1 MKDGSENS
9 DSYREM
15 YEDLSRFD
23 EDEALV
29 AAPPATKKQA
39 APRSAA
45 RPAGKRSRPVKTRP
59 WSTSPDDNRLLVK
72 AIVIHGARP
81 IANTIQDVGMKGIM
95 GHAGSL
101 GVCGGWVKPPAPLW
115 SFLIGG

>member
-1 MKDGSENS
+1 MMVQVTETAVGTQTDERIEELENGMERKRERKGNGRAKNTEDTVMKDGSENS

-15 YEDLSRFD
+15 YGDLSGYED

-45 RPAGKRSRPVKTRP
+45 KPAGKRSRPAKILRR
-59 WSTSPDDNRLLVK
+59 SASPDNNGQLV
-72 AIVIHGARP
+72 
-81 IANTIQDVGMKGIM
+81 
-95 GHAGSL
+95 
-101 GVCGGWVKPPAPLW
+101 
-115 SFLIGG
+115 